1 MGFCT
6 VKVYTRDVKFEWDPR
21 KARLNLAKH
30 GVSFEEAT
38 TAFRDSLS
46 ATTSDPDHSV
56 GENRLVTF
64 GLSSKGRILIV
75 SHTERGEAIRLISA
89 RLATKQERRIY
100 EEG

>member
-1 MGFCT
+1 MESPLKRRLLPSEIRFQPLLP
-6 VKVYTRDVKFEWDPR
+6 TR
-21 KARLNLAKH
+21 
-30 GVSFEEAT
+30 T
-38 TAFRDSLS
+38 TPL
-46 ATTSDPDHSV
+46 

-75 SHTERGEAIRLISA
+75 SHTERGEAIHLISA